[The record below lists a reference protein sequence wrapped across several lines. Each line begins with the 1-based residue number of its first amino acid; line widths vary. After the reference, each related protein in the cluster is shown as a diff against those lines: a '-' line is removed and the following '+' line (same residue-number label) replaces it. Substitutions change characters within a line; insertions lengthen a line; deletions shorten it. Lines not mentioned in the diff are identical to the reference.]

1 MALTLESY
9 PTDLSSV
16 SSECLFVVSSTE
28 ALDPVTYP
36 NYKFV
41 CDVYVASTLVARL
54 KAFPDP
60 TNSLGVF
67 DISKV
72 LQPYFATQFDGVT
85 DKVDYVVR
93 LAYQVKL
100 GQEYSDTLYTNLVT
114 DSTRYVANTYKPRP
128 FTSSVVLANG
138 LASNMPDTITCLGN
152 PVLFQLIPHFSN
164 VSGVSNLT
172 VTYKN
177 EAGATLNSN
186 SFDNSDFIANKLRVY
201 NIENS
206 STSTSYALLS
216 GPFSLRINYQCSKY
230 PVHTLAWL
238 NPYGGYESQTFGLV
252 SKKTIDVTRKSFSQ
266 LPYRVSSG
274 GDITYTANGVYYGG
288 RRGFSTNT
296 KTRLK
301 MTSHILTDEEYEW
314 LADLFISPEVYFCID
329 GSTWIPVQVSTNA
342 YEYRTY
348 LNSRLTPL
356 EFEVEFSDDY
366 NGQFL

>member
-72 LQPYFATQFDGVT
+72 LQPYFTNGLNLSSN
-85 DKVDYVVR
+85 KVDYVVR

-100 GQEYSDTLYTNLVT
+100 GQEYSDTIYTNLIT
-114 DSTRYVANTYKPRP
+114 DSTRYVANTYKERP

-138 LASNMPDTITCLGN
+138 LASNMPSTITCLGN
-152 PVLFQLIPHFSN
+152 TVDFQLIPYFSN
-164 VSGVSNLT
+164 VSGVTDLT
-172 VTYKN
+172 ITYKN
-177 EAGATLNSN
+177 EAGTTLSTTTVSN
-186 SFDNSDFIANKLRVY
+186 ADFVANKVRVY
-201 NIENS
+201 NIPN
-206 STSTSYALLS
+206 TNTNTSYILLT
-216 GPFSLRINYQCSKY
+216 GTFSLRINLQCTKY
-230 PVHTLAWL
+230 PVRTLAWL
-238 NPYGGYESQTFGLV
+238 NPYGGYESYTFGLI
-252 SKKTIDVTRKSFSQ
+252 SKKSIDVERKAFTK
-266 LPYRVSSG
+266 LPYQISSG
-274 GDITYTANGVYYGG
+274 GDVSYLANTVFYGG
-288 RRGFSTNT
+288 RKGFASNT
-296 KTRLK
+296 KTK
-301 MTSHILTDEEYEW
+301 MKLTSHLLTDNEYTW
-314 LADLFISPEVYFCID
+314 LADLFKSPDVYMYTTA
-329 GSTWIPVQVSTNA
+329 GWIPVQVSATN
-342 YEYRTY
+342 YEYRTF

-356 EFEVEFSDDY
+356 EFDVEYSDEF
-366 NGQFL
+366 NAQFL

>member
-177 EAGATLNSN
+177 
-186 SFDNSDFIANKLRVY
+186 
-201 NIENS
+201 
-206 STSTSYALLS
+206 
-216 GPFSLRINYQCSKY
+216 
-230 PVHTLAWL
+230 
-238 NPYGGYESQTFGLV
+238 
-252 SKKTIDVTRKSFSQ
+252 
-266 LPYRVSSG
+266 
-274 GDITYTANGVYYGG
+274 
-288 RRGFSTNT
+288 
-296 KTRLK
+296 
-301 MTSHILTDEEYEW
+301 
-314 LADLFISPEVYFCID
+314 
-329 GSTWIPVQVSTNA
+329 
-342 YEYRTY
+342 
-348 LNSRLTPL
+348 
-356 EFEVEFSDDY
+356 
-366 NGQFL
+366 